1 MKITPQIK
9 QAIGKLAKKHKLT
22 LVIVFG
28 SQVSGKVHERSDMD
42 IAVRTE
48 NDDVTIG
55 FYSELLEDFS
65 RIFDKNKIDLVFIHR
80 ADPLLL
86 HHICQNA
93 LLLYGKEKDFH
104 KLKMYSFKRYIDYR
118 PFFLLESRFVDKF
131 ISGLAHG
138 SR

>member
-28 SQVSGKVHERSDMD
+28 SQVSGRVHERSDMD

-65 RIFDKNKIDLVFIHR
+65 RIFDKN
-80 ADPLLL
+80 
-86 HHICQNA
+86 
-93 LLLYGKEKDFH
+93 
-104 KLKMYSFKRYIDYR
+104 
-118 PFFLLESRFVDKF
+118 
-131 ISGLAHG
+131 
-138 SR
+138 